1 MAHGTSQQK
10 QTIADWNCAT
20 AVLEN
25 LGPVYFEQAPRLN
38 QNVINFPAP
47 EGTVI
52 HPRSERPG
60 KDVLTDHC
68 VSQSAT

>member
-25 LGPVYFEQAPRLN
+25 LGPVYYEQAPRLN
-38 QNVINFPAP
+38 QNELRTTNLLKQAKI
-47 EGTVI
+47 
-52 HPRSERPG
+52 
-60 KDVLTDHC
+60 
-68 VSQSAT
+68 